1 MPPGERIIVVVGGLS
16 MEQLDLLMGAGTAD
30 DLAKREAFLIS
41 PSPPPPMI
49 IEALPPMKAP
59 ELRPDSLSP
68 FEIVR
73 ERDRKKR
80 KFRT

>member
-1 MPPGERIIVVVGGLS
+1 MSPDERIIVVVGGLS
-16 MEQLDLLMGAGTAD
+16 IEQLDLLIGAGTYD
-30 DLAKREAFLIS
+30 DLVARETFLVS

-49 IEALPPMKAP
+49 IEAPPPMKML
-59 ELRPDSLSP
+59 ELRPDPLSP